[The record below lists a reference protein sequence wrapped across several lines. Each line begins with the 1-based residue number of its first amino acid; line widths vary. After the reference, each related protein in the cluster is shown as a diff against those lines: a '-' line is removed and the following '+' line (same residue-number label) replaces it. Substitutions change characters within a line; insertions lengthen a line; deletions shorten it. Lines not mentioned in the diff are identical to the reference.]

1 LGKSAPHDPEIC
13 HENRHRR
20 DQFEPEKEVT
30 SGAGW
35 LLETT
40 SGLPM
45 PLSTPPREINEE
57 ERLLLA
63 SAAA

>member
-1 LGKSAPHDPEIC
+1 M
-13 HENRHRR
+13 
-20 DQFEPEKEVT
+20 
-30 SGAGW
+30 
-35 LLETT
+35 ETT